1 MLLTKKRHEHR
12 LAGIDEKE
20 DIDLASDV
28 SACLRTFQKKASMKS
43 EINDDFDRK
52 DSCLSL
58 TFVGPQVRVKMEDHI
73 PYHVKYLEVINQS
86 TDC

>member
-1 MLLTKKRHEHR
+1 MKK
-12 LAGIDEKE
+12 KT
-20 DIDLASDV
+20 SV
-28 SACLRTFQKKASMKS
+28 KS

-58 TFVGPQVRVKMEDHI
+58 TFVGPHVRVKMEDHI
-73 PYHVKYLEVINQS
+73 PYHVKYLKVINQS